1 MHAPH
6 PTLPGR
12 LRQSQPHGS
21 CGPHPSPSLNPSP
34 HAAIRTPHS
43 SALLAHIC
51 TCRVSQMPPCCKA
64 KLVQTLHFLADLL
77 TAEEIPHWIDM
88 STTLGAVRHNGHLI
102 PWDYDADMGIM

>member
-1 MHAPH
+1 
-6 PTLPGR
+6 
-12 LRQSQPHGS
+12 
-21 CGPHPSPSLNPSP
+21 
-34 HAAIRTPHS
+34 
-43 SALLAHIC
+43 
-51 TCRVSQMPPCCKA
+51 MPPCCKA